1 MSQSIAAQHELWKY
15 FQQTIG
21 NYKSLSKPW
30 SVRAAVGGG
39 WHGEEQQFGSVY
51 MFVMK
56 ARQAGFLH
64 SCDRHSIGK
73 WKKLTNI
80 FQRGGSTTNQYLY
93 VKADAS
99 HKK

>member
-1 MSQSIAAQHELWKY
+1 MNAKALKQLGYGIVVRGFLKRPQMSQSIAAQHELWKY

-64 SCDRHSIGK
+64 SCDRHSIG
-73 WKKLTNI
+73 
-80 FQRGGSTTNQYLY
+80 
-93 VKADAS
+93 
-99 HKK
+99 